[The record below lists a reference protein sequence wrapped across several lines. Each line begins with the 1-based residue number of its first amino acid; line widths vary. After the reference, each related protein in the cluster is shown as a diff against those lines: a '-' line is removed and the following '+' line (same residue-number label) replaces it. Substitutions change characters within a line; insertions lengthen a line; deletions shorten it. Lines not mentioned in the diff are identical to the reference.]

1 MALVE
6 AGVELISA
14 RHECNAASMADA
26 YAKATGELT
35 LVSVHSGPG
44 LTNALTGIGEA
55 AKSRTPLVVLAGDVP
70 NGAVKNNFYIE
81 QAEMVRAVGAVS
93 ERLHTPASAREDALR
108 AVTRAL
114 ARPADRGAQHAA
126 RRAACAARLESAA
139 ARTAAGARP
148 PASRSA
154 GHRTTRR
161 CAAARAAPAHPRRPR
176 RGDRRRRE
184 RRLLALA
191 ERAGALLATSVC
203 GHGLFSGN
211 PWSVGISGGF
221 SSPVAD
227 ELIAESDFILGF
239 GASLTQW
246 TTKRG
251 KLIAPGAVVAQVD
264 IEAPKLG
271 YQMPVQHRGAG
282 RRQGDGGG
290 VAGGARP
297 ARPDRSA
304 GQAGRRSDAMRE
316 RIRAGDNH
324 HFPHPDESS
333 RAVHRSAHFEQGGR
347 CDPAGGPRG
356 GLRLRSFLRLGAA
369 LSAGAERARLVPE
382 PFVPVG
388 RPRLASAIGLAIA
401 NPGKL
406 AVLGT
411 GDGGFLMSI
420 ADLETA
426 IRLGLRLCILVYNDS
441 SYAAEVHYFGR
452 QGFSTDIVQFPET
465 DFAAIARGYGAR
477 GATVRTLADLDPV
490 KAWVAEGAP
499 GVFVIDGKINPDL
512 EADWHAEHF
521 PKRQSHLEI
530 AAGRSRRQVMQHA
543 ALDQDDAQIGDA
555 ADHGQ
560 HDDRDEHQRRVGL
573 AFAEA

>member
-1 MALVE
+1 MSGNPTVASVIASDLAGYGARRCFGLLGTANFKISHGLVE

-93 ERLHTPASAREDALR
+93 ERLHTVNSAREDALR
-108 AVTRAL
+108 AITRAL
-114 ARPADRGAQHAA
+114 RDRQTVVLSMPLDVQHAPLASNMPPLELPPAPGRLHPDPRSVERLADALMRAQRPLILGGRGAVISDAEA
-126 RRAACAARLESAA
+126 TLV
-139 ARTAAGARP
+139 
-148 PASRSA
+148 
-154 GHRTTRR
+154 
-161 CAAARAAPAHPRRPR
+161 
-176 RGDRRRRE
+176 
-184 RRLLALA
+184 ALA
-191 ERAGALLATSVC
+191 DRAGALLATSVC

-227 ELIAESDFILGF
+227 ELIAESDLIVAF

-246 TTKRG
+246 TTKKG

-264 IEAPKLG
+264 IELPKLG
-271 YQMPVQHRGAG
+271 YQMPVQLAVHGDAKATAEALLAEFDRRGIAPTLPSPAS
-282 RRQGDGGG
+282 GGG
-290 VAGGARP
+290 KGG
-297 ARPDRSA
+297 
-304 GQAGRRSDAMRE
+304 GGRRSDAMRE

-324 HFPHPDESS
+324 HFPHPDESNS
-333 RAVHRSAHFEQGGR
+333 EFLDPRTLSKAVDAILPLDRVVASDSGHFCGWVPRYLRVPNARASCLSHSFQSV
-347 CDPAGGPRG
+347 
-356 GLRLRSFLRLGAA
+356 GLGL
-369 LSAGAERARLVPE
+369 P
-382 PFVPVG
+382 
-388 RPRLASAIGLAIA
+388 SAIGLAIA

-411 GDGGFLMSI
+411 GDGGFLMSM
-420 ADLETA
+420 ADMETA
-426 IRLGLRLCILVYNDS
+426 VRLGLRMCILVYNDS

-452 QGFSTDIVQFPET
+452 QGFSTDIVKFPAT

-499 GVFVIDGKINPDL
+499 GVFVIDGKINPNL

-521 PKRQSHLEI
+521 PS
-530 AAGRSRRQVMQHA
+530 
-543 ALDQDDAQIGDA
+543 
-555 ADHGQ
+555 
-560 HDDRDEHQRRVGL
+560 
-573 AFAEA
+573 

>member
-1 MALVE
+1 MNGNPTVASVIAGDLAGYGARRCFALLGTANFKVSHALVQS
-6 AGVELISA
+6 GVEVISA

-93 ERLHTPASAREDALR
+93 ERLHTVSSAREDTLR

-114 ARPADRGAQHAA
+114 RDRQTVVLSMPLDVQHTPLPTNQPPLELAAAPGRLHPDPRAIERLADALSRAQRPLILGGRGAVISDAEGK
-126 RRAACAARLESAA
+126 LV
-139 ARTAAGARP
+139 
-148 PASRSA
+148 
-154 GHRTTRR
+154 
-161 CAAARAAPAHPRRPR
+161 
-176 RGDRRRRE
+176 
-184 RRLLALA
+184 ALA
-191 ERAGALLATSVC
+191 DSVGALLATSVC
-203 GHGLFSGN
+203 GHGLFAGN

-227 ELIAESDFILGF
+227 KLISESDFILAF

-246 TTKRG
+246 TTKKG

-264 IEAPKLG
+264 VDAPKLG
-271 YQMPVQHRGAG
+271 YQMPVQIALQGDAKATAEALLEELGRRGAQRAG
-282 RRQGDGGG
+282 RRTN
-290 VAGGARP
+290 AT
-297 ARPDRSA
+297 
-304 GQAGRRSDAMRE
+304 RE

-324 HFPHPDESS
+324 HYPWPDESS
-333 RAVHRSAHFEQGGR
+333 AQYIDPRTLSKAVDAILPADRVVASDSGHFCGWVPRYLRVPNPRASCLSHSFQSV
-347 CDPAGGPRG
+347 
-356 GLRLRSFLRLGAA
+356 GLGL
-369 LSAGAERARLVPE
+369 P
-382 PFVPVG
+382 
-388 RPRLASAIGLAIA
+388 SAIGLAIA

-426 IRLGLRLCILVYNDS
+426 IRLGLRLCILVYNDA
-441 SYAAEVHYFGR
+441 SYAAEVHYFRR
-452 QGFSTDIVQFPET
+452 QGLSIDIVQFPET
-465 DFAAIARGYGAR
+465 DFASIARGYGAR
-477 GATVRTLADLDPV
+477 AATVCKPTDLEPV
-490 KAWVAEGAP
+490 KAWVAEGCP

-521 PKRQSHLEI
+521 PS
-530 AAGRSRRQVMQHA
+530 
-543 ALDQDDAQIGDA
+543 
-555 ADHGQ
+555 
-560 HDDRDEHQRRVGL
+560 
-573 AFAEA
+573 